1 MSGAPPSYSFVAL
14 PPRAKDGLVVFGK
27 NSARPR
33 DEVQE
38 VVYFPAVDHDAE
50 SKVEVSDKMWSLCS
64 FKCLL
69 LALPLTTD
77 FFPGSLLTFQT
88 VLSFRRLLFFM
99 QMPRALTTGHLE
111 NSVFTIVLW

>member
-38 VVYFPAVDHDAE
+38 VVYFPAVDHEAE
-50 SKVEVSDKMWSLCS
+50 SKVEVSDKRWPSDPSNVFVWLHLKHQLFPRSLRTVQTVPS
-64 FKCLL
+64 
-69 LALPLTTD
+69 LPL
-77 FFPGSLLTFQT
+77 LT
-88 VLSFRRLLFFM
+88 LFM
-99 QMPRALTTGHLE
+99 QMCSEP
-111 NSVFTIVLW
+111 